1 MGLPNGGPTTTTER
15 YNMTTHLVIPDGHAK
30 PSEDLG
36 RFDLL
41 NKFIKDL
48 KPDVVVNIGDAADM
62 HSLNTFDKGKGS
74 FHGASYEADI
84 NCTVESF
91 DRTFHKTPK
100 NIRKVFCTGNHEHRI
115 TRVLDQ
121 SPELAGD
128 KHGVSMNHLQLDN
141 YFDDVVPYEGAAA
154 GTIVVDGISYS
165 HYLTSGA
172 MGRPI
177 SGDNHARSL
186 LMKGHMSAT
195 VGHSH
200 FFDYSTHV
208 NAAGRRMH
216 GLVAGC
222 FKGKKNDAYAGT
234 SARNYRRGVCV
245 KRMVEDGNYDLQF
258 VSLEQLEQLYK
269 TT

>member
-1 MGLPNGGPTTTTER
+1 
-15 YNMTTHLVIPDGHAK
+15 MTTHLVIPDGHAK

-84 NCTVESF
+84 NCAVESF
-91 DRTFHKTPK
+91 DRTFHKVPK
-100 NIRKVFCTGNHEHRI
+100 GIRKIFCMGNHEHRI

-128 KHGVSMNHLQLDN
+128 KHGVSMKHLQLDT
-141 YFDDVVPYEGAAA
+141 YFNDVVDYEGAAA
-154 GTIVVDGISYS
+154 GTIDIDGVNYA
-165 HYLTSGA
+165 HFHTSGA

-186 LMKGHMSAT
+186 LLKGHMSAT
-195 VGHSH
+195 CGHSH
-200 FFDYSTHV
+200 FLDYSTHV
-208 NAAGRRMH
+208 DGAGRRLH

-222 FKGKKNDAYAGT
+222 FKGPKNDAYAGT
-234 SARNYRRGVCV
+234 SARNYWRGVCV
-245 KRMVEDGNYDLQF
+245 KRMVSNGTYDLQM
-258 VSLEQLEQLYK
+258 VSMAQLEALYK
-269 TT
+269 T

>member
-1 MGLPNGGPTTTTER
+1 LGLPNGGPTTTES
-15 YNMTTHLVIPDGHAK
+15 YNMTTTHLVIPDGHSK

-74 FHGASYEADI
+74 FHGASYEKDI
-84 NCTVESF
+84 SCAVESF
-91 DRTFHKTPK
+91 DRTFHKTTK
-100 NIRKVFCTGNHEHRI
+100 SMRKVFCTGNHEHRI

-121 SPELAGD
+121 SPELAGET
-128 KHGVSMNHLQLDN
+128 HGVSMGHLQLDK

-154 GTIVVDGISYS
+154 GTIVIDGIIYA

-186 LMKGHMSAT
+186 LLKGHMSAT

-200 FFDYSTHV
+200 FFDFSTHV
-208 NAAGRRMH
+208 DASGRRMM
-216 GLVAGC
+216 GLVAGS
-222 FKGKKNDAYAGT
+222 FKGPKNDAYAGT
-234 SARNYRRGVCV
+234 SARNYWRGVCV
-245 KRMVEDGNYDLQF
+245 KRMVEDGTYDLQM
-258 VSLEQLEQLYK
+258 VSMAQLEALYK
-269 TT
+269 T

>member
-1 MGLPNGGPTTTTER
+1 
-15 YNMTTHLVIPDGHAK
+15 MTTHLVIPDGHAK

-36 RFDLL
+36 RFYLL

-100 NIRKVFCTGNHEHRI
+100 NIRKVFCVGNHEFRI

-121 SPELAGD
+121 SPELAGET
-128 KHGVSMNHLQLDN
+128 HGVSMKHLQLDK
-141 YFDDVVPYEGAAA
+141 YFTDVVDYEGAAA
-154 GTIVVDGISYS
+154 GTINIDGINYA
-165 HYLTSGA
+165 HFHTSGA

-186 LMKGHMSAT
+186 LLKGHMSAT
-195 VGHSH
+195 CGHSH
-200 FFDYSTHV
+200 FLDYSTHV
-208 NAAGRRMH
+208 DGAGRRLH
-216 GLVAGC
+216 GLVAGS
-222 FKGKKNDAYAGT
+222 FKGPKNDAYAGT
-234 SARNYRRGVCV
+234 SARNYWRGVCV
-245 KRMVEDGNYDLQF
+245 KRMVSNGSYDLQM
-258 VSLEQLEQLYK
+258 VSLAQLDALYK
-269 TT
+269 T